1 MYTHARLIY
10 TRVKYICMEMYRE
23 GKAQHSTAAW
33 RTAPQAYST
42 TAPKGWAG
50 RSTAATRRPRRST
63 GAQDLAGREV
73 SWIQI
78 IGKKK

>member
-33 RTAPQAYST
+33 RTAQQHRR
-42 TAPKGWAG
+42 AG
-50 RSTAATRRPRRST
+50 LGRAQQPHGGHG

-78 IGKKK
+78 IGKEK